1 MGIINKNF
9 FWTAVILFFI
19 LNIAIVP
26 ARAFNNVKKGDKALS
41 FTANKID
48 GGFFSLDSFTGK
60 KAIILFFWKLDI
72 ADQAKDGGSSGK
84 VYDASTKWIQ
94 EIAALQKMNNK
105 FKTDGLEII
114 GVTAPVKS
122 VYDKQNKNVRNP
134 DFTQDEITAI
144 NKYLKDN
151 EITFT
156 IILDEG
162 LKIYNDYGVVP
173 FPSTAIINTEGIIIH
188 ELSSFPTFGGEKILE
203 DNIKIATGLV
213 KPAEGKKT
221 EKYVPKPKAFD
232 HYKKAVQ
239 FREKDKTDKTIEE
252 LKLAVQEDPNYVDPH
267 KMLAAIYREKKE
279 TENAMV
285 ELATLLELEP
295 ANPINHISYGDFSLE
310 NGMVDDAKKEY
321 EMAIKSDTT
330 GTEYIGRAGEAK
342 KRIRKIASGDAY
354 YGLGMIAVKEKK
366 KDEAIEYF
374 LKALTFFEGNTSES
388 DMIEQ
393 MSKRK
398 EIHPNQPK
406 AHYELGMLYL
416 EKGDE
421 DKSIKEFKEGIS
433 SYQIIIKKLLK
444 QKWD

>member
-1 MGIINKNF
+1 MINKKN
-9 FWTAVILFFI
+9 FWTAIILLFL
-19 LNIAIVP
+19 LNTAIVP
-26 ARAFNNVKKGDKALS
+26 AQAFNNVRKGEKAPG

-48 GGFFSLDSFTGK
+48 GVSFSLDSLIGK
-60 KAIILFFWKLDI
+60 KAVILFFWKLEI
-72 ADQAKDGGSSGK
+72 SGEAKEGESSGK

-94 EIAALQKMNNK
+94 EIAALQKMNSK
-105 FKTDGLEII
+105 YKTDGLEII

-156 IILDEG
+156 VILDEG

-188 ELSSFPTFGGEKILE
+188 ELSSYPTFGGEKILE
-203 DNIKIATGLV
+203 ENIKIATGLV

-221 EKYVPKPKAFD
+221 EKYVPKPKASE

-239 FREKDKTDKTIEE
+239 FREKDKIDKTIEE
-252 LKLAVQEDPNYVDPH
+252 LKLAVQEDPKYIDPH
-267 KMLAAIYREKKE
+267 KILAAIYREKKE
-279 TENAMV
+279 TENAMI

-295 ANPINHISYGDFSLE
+295 ENPMNHILYGDFSLE
-310 NGMVDDAKKEY
+310 NGMPEDAKKEY
-321 EMAIKSDTT
+321 ELAIKGDTT
-330 GTEYIGRAGEAK
+330 GTEYIGRGGEAK

-354 YGLGMIAVKEKK
+354 YGLGMLAVKEKK

-374 LKALTFFEGNTSES
+374 LKALTFFEGNTSEG

-406 AHYELGMLYL
+406 AHYELGILYL

-433 SYQIIIKKLLK
+433 SYQTIIKKLLK